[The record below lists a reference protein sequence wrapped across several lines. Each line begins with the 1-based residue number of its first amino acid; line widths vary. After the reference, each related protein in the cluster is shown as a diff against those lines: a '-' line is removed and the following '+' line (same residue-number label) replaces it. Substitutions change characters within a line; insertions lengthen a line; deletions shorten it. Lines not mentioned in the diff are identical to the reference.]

1 MFRLK
6 GEQVVEISQE
16 DRDRLIELEESLWR
30 PETRFDRAYMDR
42 ILAPDFFEFGR
53 SGRIYQRAD
62 MLNTTPEPFNTKLPL
77 EDLQVRLID
86 ANIAQVTYISRVT
99 YAQVLVS
106 NRSSIW
112 SRTDTGWQIRF
123 HQGTPVEP

>member
-1 MFRLK
+1 M
-6 GEQVVEISQE
+6 ETSQE
-16 DRDRLIELEESLWR
+16 DNDRLSELEESLWR

-62 MLNTTPEPFNTKLPL
+62 TLNTPPEPFNTKLPL
-77 EDLQVRLID
+77 ENLTVRLID
-86 ANIAQVTYISRVT
+86 ANVAQVTYVSRVT

-106 NRSSIW
+106 HRSSIW